1 MCFSYKF
8 SIIGTLYGFHCL
20 HYEQVKRVVRFVDR
34 HNFVNLRR
42 SVVLIQQ
49 AAGIY
54 IAQRRDAS
62 RWKLVEAAIVIQ
74 KYVQEQVRRLLYSFR
89 DLEEDLFEPK
99 RNPRTAALKES
110 TDRRL
115 KVAVQLLKL
124 ITNGCRIQ

>member
-1 MCFSYKF
+1 MEP
-8 SIIGTLYGFHCL
+8 L
-20 HYEQVKRVVRFVDR
+20 
-34 HNFVNLRR
+34 NL
-42 SVVLIQQ
+42 LKEFIQ